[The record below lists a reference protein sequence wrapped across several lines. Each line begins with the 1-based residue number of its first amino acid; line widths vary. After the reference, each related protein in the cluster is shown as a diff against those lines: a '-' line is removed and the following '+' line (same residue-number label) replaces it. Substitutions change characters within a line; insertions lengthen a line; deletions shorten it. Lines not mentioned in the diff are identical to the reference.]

1 MINLCFMAAM
11 IVLIFIVNRGRIGL
25 SFGDIGGTAL
35 AVGLILTLAAGLAKI
50 LPSLWQK
57 ICGGQELAAA
67 MSGGVLTHNILIS
80 LIILGVGL
88 VLAVL
93 GKLIRGKK
101 HKEPAAPIE
110 E

>member
-1 MINLCFMAAM
+1 
-11 IVLIFIVNRGRIGL
+11 
-25 SFGDIGGTAL
+25 
-35 AVGLILTLAAGLAKI
+35 
-50 LPSLWQK
+50 
-57 ICGGQELAAA
+57 

-101 HKEPAAPIE
+101 HKEPAEPVGE
-110 E
+110 